1 MLHTLKDIS
10 NHEQSL
16 PMKQIHLFDHAEDAI
31 ASTAGTII
39 FEQDQVSDLMYVLIE
54 GEISLLRDGKALAVL
69 TSGTLFGEMAV
80 LEDRP
85 HYATAVAKTDCKLVG
100 LDQNRFR
107 FLVEQTPYF
116 AIDVMTIMA
125 ERLQRMNQRMDS
137 LPT

>member
-1 MLHTLKDIS
+1 
-10 NHEQSL
+10 
-16 PMKQIHLFDHAEDAI
+16 MKQIHLFDHAEDAI